1 MKNLICY
8 IAVFMVLTAPICL
21 KAQQHEILFQQCY
34 GGSQSDGPYTLLPKE
49 DGIIMF
55 AATSSSDGDVGFN
68 HGIKDFWLVKTGSDG
83 QIEWGKTYGGSD
95 FDWSVNMLQ
104 AENNGYLLFGST
116 FSDDGDVSGLHG
128 GGDFWLVRTDS
139 LGNLLW
145 QKCLG
150 GSNNDRPEQM
160 IPAHGGGYIGIGS
173 TCSVDG
179 DISHLYGAWDAW
191 VVRVSEEG
199 TLLWEKTY
207 GGSGQDY
214 GSSITATAD
223 GGYMLG
229 ATISSTTGYVNC
241 EVQGLTDICDA
252 SLIKIDSLGEI
263 EWQQCYGGSDYD
275 ALIQIKQTTE
285 GGYVFMATTRSTD
298 GDVSGFHGPGGD
310 GNKSD
315 LWVVKLD
322 ASGTIAWQ
330 RCLGGYEN
338 EQPGFLALHPD
349 GGYLIGGNSNSVDG
363 DINCNASLPGTYTG
377 WLVKL
382 DASGEIAWQRC
393 LGSQVDNN
401 LKTINIIDSEHYL
414 IGATTRANGGDV
426 DCDLKGQ
433 TDIWLVEL
441 MDTLTGIQAAEPATK
456 PGITA
461 RPNPAKHWV
470 SFDYQ
475 LAGKAETALLEITD
489 TQGRQVHRV
498 ELSDKQGQYVW
509 DTRQIST
516 GIYYYTLKTA
526 QASKTGKLVIER

>member
-1 MKNLICY
+1 MKKFVFIFLLLLF
-8 IAVFMVLTAPICL
+8 AVSLSQL
-21 KAQQHEILFQQCY
+21 NGQQHEIVFQQCY
-34 GGSQSDGPYTLLPKE
+34 GGSLTEAPFDLISFVGGTYVLAGTHSDNGDVLYNH
-49 DGIIMF
+49 G
-55 AATSSSDGDVGFN
+55 DGD
-68 HGIKDFWLVKTGSDG
+68 IWLYKISLDG
-83 QIEWGKTYGGSD
+83 TIMWQNTYGGSATEMPRQFFKTGD
-95 FDWSVNMLQ
+95 SGFLI
-104 AENNGYLLFGST
+104 FGNTES
-116 FSDDGDVSGLHG
+116 SDGDVSGLHG

-160 IPAHGGGYIGIGS
+160 IPAHDGGYIGIGS
-173 TCSVDG
+173 TCSDDG

-241 EVQGLTDICDA
+241 ELTGLNDICDA

-349 GGYLIGGNSNSVDG
+349 GGYLIGGNSNSTEG

-393 LGSQVDNN
+393 LGSQVNN
-401 LKTINIIDSEHYL
+401 TFRTIEIIETEHYL

-441 MDTLTGIQAAEPATK
+441 MDTLTGIQATVPATT
-456 PGITA
+456 PAITA

-470 SFDYQ
+470 SITYELPIGMSQVVLEVADATGRLLGSEKLNNNKGQ
-475 LAGKAETALLEITD
+475 SLWDIRGISAG
-489 TQGRQVHRV
+489 V
-498 ELSDKQGQYVW
+498 
-509 DTRQIST
+509 
-516 GIYYYTLKTA
+516 YYYKLTGNGFAK
-526 QASKTGKLVIER
+526 SGKLVIVE

>member
-1 MKNLICY
+1 MKSIICY
-8 IAVFMVLTAPICL
+8 IAVFMVFTTPVYL
-21 KAQQHEILFQQCY
+21 KAQQHEIVFQQCY
-34 GGSQSDGPYTLLPKE
+34 GGADVDAVKSLKQ
-49 DGIIMF
+49 IINGKIIF
-55 AATSSSDGDVGFN
+55 GSTHSINGDISFN
-68 HGIKDFWLVKTGSDG
+68 HGRNDLWLFKTDSVGTVLW
-83 QIEWGKTYGGSD
+83 ENTYGGSD
-95 FDWSVNMLQ
+95 HEWSVNMLQ
-104 AENNGYLLFGST
+104 TEHNGYLLFGST
-116 FSDDGDVSGLHG
+116 FSDDGDVTGLHG

-191 VVRVSEEG
+191 VVRISESGE
-199 TLLWEKTY
+199 LLWEKTY
-207 GGSGQDY
+207 GGTGQDY
-214 GSSITATAD
+214 GSSITATTD

-241 EVQGLTDICDA
+241 ELTGLNDICDA

-275 ALIQIKQTTE
+275 ALIHIKQTTE

-315 LWVVKLD
+315 LWIVKLN
-322 ASGTIAWQ
+322 AQGIIEWQ

-338 EQPGFLALHPD
+338 EQPGFLAQHPD
-349 GGYLIGGNSNSVDG
+349 GGYLVGGNSNSTDG
-363 DINCNASLPGTYTG
+363 DINCNESLPGTYTG

-393 LGSQVDNN
+393 LGSQVNN
-401 LKTINIIDSEHYL
+401 SLTAIHILGQEHYL
-414 IGATTRANGGDV
+414 IGGGTRANGGDV

-441 MDTLTGIQAAEPATK
+441 MDTLTSLQAAVPATTPFIAAK
-456 PGITA
+456 
-461 RPNPAKHWV
+461 PNPATTQTWL
-470 SFDYQ
+470 Q
-475 LAGKAETALLEITD
+475 LPESTALAKAQITLYS
-489 TQGRQVHRV
+489 TSGMLLYKAKPSSRFHRIDV
-498 ELSDKQGQYVW
+498 ANLPKGLYLLRLW
-509 DTRQIST
+509 D
-516 GIYYYTLKTA
+516 
-526 QASKTGKLVIER
+526 GKSWMTDRLVVY

>member
-1 MKNLICY
+1 MKNLICCV
-8 IAVFMVLTAPICL
+8 AVFMVLTASNYL
-21 KAQQHEILFQQCY
+21 KAQQHEIIFQQCY
-34 GGSQSDGPYTLLPKE
+34 GGADVDAIKSLKQ
-49 DGIIMF
+49 IINGKIIF
-55 AATSSSDGDVGFN
+55 GNTHSINGDISFN
-68 HGIKDFWLVKTGSDG
+68 HGRNDLWLFKTDSVGT
-83 QIEWGKTYGGSD
+83 ILWENTYGGSD
-95 FDWSVNMLQ
+95 HEWAVNMLQ

-128 GGDFWLVRTDS
+128 GGDFWLLRTDS

-363 DINCNASLPGTYTG
+363 DINCNESLPGTYTG

-393 LGSQVDNN
+393 LGSQVNN
-401 LKTINIIDSEHYL
+401 SLTAIHILGQEHYL
-414 IGATTRANGGDV
+414 IGGGTRANGGDV

-441 MDTLTGIQAAEPATK
+441 MDTLTSLQAAEPATK

-470 SFDYQ
+470 SFTYELPMGMSEAVLEVADATGRLLGSEKLSNTKGQ
-475 LAGKAETALLEITD
+475 SLWDIRGMSAG
-489 TQGRQVHRV
+489 V
-498 ELSDKQGQYVW
+498 
-509 DTRQIST
+509 
-516 GIYYYTLKTA
+516 YYYRLTGNGFAK
-526 QASKTGKLVIER
+526 SGKLIIVE

>member
-1 MKNLICY
+1 MKSLICY
-8 IAVFMVLTAPICL
+8 VAVFMVFTIPVYL
-21 KAQQHEILFQQCY
+21 KAQQHEIVFQQCY
-34 GGSQSDGPYTLLPKE
+34 GGADVDAVKSLKQ
-49 DGIIMF
+49 IINGKIIF
-55 AATSSSDGDVGFN
+55 GSTHSINGDISFN
-68 HGIKDFWLVKTGSDG
+68 HGRNDLWLFKTDSVGTVLW
-83 QIEWGKTYGGSD
+83 ENTYGGSD
-95 FDWSVNMLQ
+95 HEWAVNMLQ
-104 AENNGYLLFGST
+104 AEDNGYLLFGST

-128 GGDFWLVRTDS
+128 GGDFWLVRNDS

-179 DISHLYGAWDAW
+179 DISHLYGVWDAW

-214 GSSITATAD
+214 GSTLSVTTD
-223 GGYMLG
+223 GGYIFGTYGNSTDGNSNCILHG
-229 ATISSTTGYVNC
+229 QCDIS
-241 EVQGLTDICDA
+241 DIR
-252 SLIKIDSLGEI
+252 LIKTDSSGNI
-263 EWQQCYGGSDYD
+263 EWQHCYGGSDSEG
-275 ALIQIKQTTE
+275 ITQIHQTSD
-285 GGYVFMATTRSTD
+285 GGFIFLGITISID

-310 GNKSD
+310 ASKWD

-349 GGYLIGGNSNSVDG
+349 GGYLVGGNSNSTDG

-393 LGSQVDNN
+393 LGSQVNN
-401 LKTINIIDSEHYL
+401 SLTAIHILGQEHYL
-414 IGATTRANGGDV
+414 IGGGTRANGGDV

-470 SFDYQ
+470 SFTYELPIGMSQAVLEVAD
-475 LAGKAETALLEITD
+475 ATGRLLGSEK
-489 TQGRQVHRV
+489 
-498 ELSDKQGQYVW
+498 LSNNKGQSLW
-509 DTRQIST
+509 DIRGMPA
-516 GIYYYTLKTA
+516 GIYYYRLSGNGFT
-526 QASKTGKLVIER
+526 QSGKLVITE